1 MNRICT
7 IAVRGGS
14 KGVPGKNW
22 REVAGIPLFAHS
34 VKQAVASELFSS
46 IVVSSDAPEVL
57 DIAIEYGATE
67 VVARPPLLASDTS
80 GKVPAIL
87 HAVETTESL
96 KNTVFDTVV
105 DLDATSPLR
114 AISDI
119 VGAVELLETNQL
131 ESVVTAAEARRSPYF
146 NLIEIDQITGRV
158 GVSKQLPNGV
168 LRRQDAPETF
178 DMNASVYVWNRNSLA
193 NNPQVFFPTT
203 RIFEMPPERSMDIDS
218 EFDFEI
224 VSWLMNKRVNANG

>member
-57 DIAIEYGATE
+57 DFAIEYGASE
-67 VVARPPLLASDTS
+67 VVVRPPILASDTS
-80 GKVPAIL
+80 GKVAAIL
-87 HAVETTESL
+87 HAVETAESR
-96 KNTVFDTVV
+96 KDTIFDTVV

-146 NLIEIDQITGRV
+146 NLIEVDQITGRV

-193 NNPQVFFPTT
+193 QSAQVFFPTT

-224 VSWLMNKRVNANG
+224 VSWLMNNKEKSNG